1 MRITTLLVALFLAAN
16 ATALAQSGWFVQ
28 SSNVPSPNDLFSVF
42 FTDSN
47 IGTAVGGWDF
57 SSIIRRT
64 TDGGRNWSSQE
75 VNTYWL
81 LSVFFTDNNTGTV
94 VGCCGLIFRTT
105 NGGASWSQQHGGTD
119 VT

>member
-57 SSIIRRT
+57 LPSSVARQMVE
-64 TDGGRNWSSQE
+64 G
-75 VNTYWL
+75 
-81 LSVFFTDNNTGTV
+81 TGLVRKLTHI
-94 VGCCGLIFRTT
+94 G
-105 NGGASWSQQHGGTD
+105 S
-119 VT
+119 